1 MKRKIIKEREIVER
15 ERDRTWS
22 WNSHR
27 ASQCL
32 KKWSIQHQHHKES
45 KALEPSS
52 VTHFFSSKTSLVC
65 SLNCLFFLSLS
76 SLFPFFFF
84 FFFFSISNPK
94 PSPNAQKG
102 PQKTQ
107 FSDPKTM
114 KNYPK
119 FIHTSRTTAKK
130 DTIFIADL
138 LLLVAFLER
147 ERDISSSLSLSTHT
161 FFFFSFYLLHYMLQE
176 VWKKKIKLK
185 AVFLFDQCSAQNR
198 LVVLFFKFCGFELTA
213 ASTEKVLYSRSPAD
227 ILLR

>member
-84 FFFFSISNPK
+84 FFFFFSISNPK

-161 FFFFSFYLLHYMLQE
+161 FFFFFFLFIALYASRSL
-176 VWKKKIKLK
+176 KKKNK
-185 AVFLFDQCSAQNR
+185 AESGFSIRPVFSSKPLS
-198 LVVLFFKFCGFELTA
+198 GF
-213 ASTEKVLYSRSPAD
+213 VF
-227 ILLR
+227 